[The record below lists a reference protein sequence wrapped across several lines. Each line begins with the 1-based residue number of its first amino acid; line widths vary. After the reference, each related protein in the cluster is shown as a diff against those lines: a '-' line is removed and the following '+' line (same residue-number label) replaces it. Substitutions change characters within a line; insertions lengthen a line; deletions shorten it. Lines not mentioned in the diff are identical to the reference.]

1 MLGRVL
7 LSALLLFSVVLSVS
21 SQQTP
26 QPSPSSQTKPRDD
39 DSDVVR
45 ITTNLVQVDVVVT
58 RDGRQVTDLQPEDF
72 ELFEDGHPQKITSFS
87 YVSNVPTT
95 STATATAVKDKDAPI
110 VPAAVRPHDVR
121 RTVAFVIDDLGMSF
135 ESIGQARRQ
144 LRKFVDEQL
153 QPNDLVAI
161 IRTGGEVG
169 ALQQFTTDK
178 RLLHSAIDRITWN
191 LCSRTQFNV
200 FPSAPSSFTLRSKA
214 DLQSPCGEE
223 LGRNIKRSLDALK
236 FIVGGMRSLPG
247 RKAMVILSDSIPREL
262 QHDGPND
269 SQPEG
274 ARGAPGAGD
283 TSGADGRYGSDSYD
297 DVLRRVGELAI
308 RASVVVYAVD
318 TRGLQYTGVTAMD
331 AVPADRTTLMNR
343 MDSLMSS
350 RSAILLSGREGS
362 DMMARQTGGFLVYNS
377 NDFGIERVMEDQ
389 RGYYLLGYRPSEQT
403 FNRRFHQIKARV
415 KQRGLT
421 LRTREGFFGI
431 TEDEARP
438 PDLASGDQ
446 MRLALMTP
454 FGGSDINL
462 RLTTFFA
469 NEAPSG
475 SLLRSFI
482 YLNARD
488 LTFTDQADGT
498 HEATFALS
506 SVLFGDNGKVLGQ
519 EDRNA
524 TLRLTGEAFERAQR
538 EGLVYSFDTPV
549 KKYGALQFR
558 VAVRDRSSSRIG
570 AAGQFVDVP
579 DLRRDQLALSGI
591 VIHNGA
597 VADGGTIT
605 AGPAVRQFHQGTNL
619 VAVYGIYN
627 ALVNKST
634 NLSQLTTQVRIFH
647 EGKAVF
653 TGDQTPFNAQGQED
667 LRRLIANSRVP
678 LSPELAPGD
687 YVLQIIVEDHLGK
700 DKNRRATQWID
711 FEVVK

>member
-1 MLGRVL
+1 
-7 LSALLLFSVVLSVS
+7 
-21 SQQTP
+21 
-26 QPSPSSQTKPRDD
+26 
-39 DSDVVR
+39 
-45 ITTNLVQVDVVVT
+45 
-58 RDGRQVTDLQPEDF
+58 
-72 ELFEDGHPQKITSFS
+72 
-87 YVSNVPTT
+87 
-95 STATATAVKDKDAPI
+95 
-110 VPAAVRPHDVR
+110 
-121 RTVAFVIDDLGMSF
+121 
-135 ESIGQARRQ
+135 
-144 LRKFVDEQL
+144 
-153 QPNDLVAI
+153 
-161 IRTGGEVG
+161 
-169 ALQQFTTDK
+169 
-178 RLLHSAIDRITWN
+178 
-191 LCSRTQFNV
+191 
-200 FPSAPSSFTLRSKA
+200 
-214 DLQSPCGEE
+214 
-223 LGRNIKRSLDALK
+223 
-236 FIVGGMRSLPG
+236 
-247 RKAMVILSDSIPREL
+247 
-262 QHDGPND
+262 
-269 SQPEG
+269 
-274 ARGAPGAGD
+274 
-283 TSGADGRYGSDSYD
+283 
-297 DVLRRVGELAI
+297 
-308 RASVVVYAVD
+308 
-318 TRGLQYTGVTAMD
+318 
-331 AVPADRTTLMNR
+331 
-343 MDSLMSS
+343 
-350 RSAILLSGREGS
+350 
-362 DMMARQTGGFLVYNS
+362 
-377 NDFGIERVMEDQ
+377 
-389 RGYYLLGYRPSEQT
+389 
-403 FNRRFHQIKARV
+403 
-415 KQRGLT
+415 
-421 LRTREGFFGI
+421 
-431 TEDEARP
+431 
-438 PDLASGDQ
+438 